1 MISTYISEFSISYN
15 LSNELNKYKKIDDF
29 VEEILKS
36 IFGYRILIPLEKA
49 EKLTHIKSLFD
60 NEMDV
65 IAIKIFENPYF
76 QDKVVVEE
84 YKDEESNKTNKELGG
99 PKTASFEQ
107 IYKGDLN
114 LEFFPLSEIE
124 REQILN
130 RSDNVIIQFKN

>member
-1 MISTYISEFSISYN
+1 M
-15 LSNELNKYKKIDDF
+15 
-29 VEEILKS
+29 
-36 IFGYRILIPLEKA
+36 EKA

-76 QDKVVVEE
+76 QDKVVVAE

-114 LEFFPLSEIE
+114 LEFFLSSKDSSHL
-124 REQILN
+124 QDFQNSHSKVLLLIL
-130 RSDNVIIQFKN
+130 